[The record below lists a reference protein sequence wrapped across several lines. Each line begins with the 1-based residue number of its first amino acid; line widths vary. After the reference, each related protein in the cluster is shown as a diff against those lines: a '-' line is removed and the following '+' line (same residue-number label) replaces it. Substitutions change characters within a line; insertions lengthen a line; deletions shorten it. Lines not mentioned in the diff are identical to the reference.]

1 MKPTEYEEATVRI
14 FFEKDKSCCQFCP
27 MLSETPRYQ
36 CRRTGEYIVDRNVTG
51 RWCPLEFK

>member
-1 MKPTEYEEATVRI
+1 MTEYEEATVRI
-14 FFEKDKSCCQFCP
+14 FFEKDKACCQFCP